1 MYGFKAFV
9 FNGKKTAAKAFDTLE
24 DHAPVYPWIDDAA
37 VVSRSKLGIVRIHS
51 TWAQDDSAVG
61 VGTGFGALTG
71 GLLGL
76 LLGPG
81 GALAGAAMGGSIG
94 AMFGVANEVVFDDPR
109 LDDFASS
116 LAKDTSA
123 LVLVGEAPA
132 LADFT
137 LAVQPFGGKIIETNL
152 DDKDVAAIKKALKT
166 PAPAK
171 AR

>member
-9 FNGKKTAAKAFDTLE
+9 FNGKKTAGKALDTLE
-24 DHAPVYPWIDDAA
+24 DRTPVFPWIDDAA
-37 VVSRSKLGIVRIHS
+37 VVSRNKLGFTRIHS

-61 VGTGFGALTG
+61 VGTGVGATTG
-71 GLLGL
+71 AVLGL

-81 GALAGAAMGGSIG
+81 GAMAGAAVGGSMG
-94 AMFGVANEVVFDDPR
+94 ALMGVSDEIAFDDPR
-109 LDDFASS
+109 LDDFAAS

-137 LAVQPFGGKIIETNL
+137 SAVQPFGGKIIETNL
-152 DDKDVAAIKKALKT
+152 DDKEVTALRKALKK
-166 PAPAK
+166 K
-171 AR
+171 AS